1 MKSCAC
7 VNLIVVAVVVTLVV
21 VVVVAVEV
29 CKPQMPEKRQQRA
42 THTYK
47 DNGKHLHMKEKQ
59 SHDMC
64 VNKPE
69 KKNDT

>member
-7 VNLIVVAVVVTLVV
+7 VNLIVVAVAVTL

-29 CKPQMPEKRQQRA
+29 YKPQMPEKRQQRA
-42 THTYK
+42 AHTYK

-69 KKNDT
+69 KKNDS

>member
-7 VNLIVVAVVVTLVV
+7 VNLIVVVVVVTLVV
-21 VVVVAVEV
+21 AVVGVEV

-42 THTYK
+42 AHTYK

-64 VNKPE
+64 ARE
-69 KKNDT
+69 KE